1 MISHQMSTESA
12 NSKAI
17 ERWSAYLEEL
27 HSRIAHRFLR
37 PEVRERAYR
46 YLSGLLDDVG
56 RKNSWQMAETI
67 GERRPRGVQHLL
79 NDARWDPH
87 AVRDD
92 LLEYVVEHLGDE
104 HSGVLIVDETGF
116 LKKGNKS
123 VGVARQ
129 YTGTAGKREN
139 CQVGVFLCYAS
150 REGAAFIDRA
160 LYLPEEWTD
169 DRRRLSEAGVPEGV
183 RFATKGQ
190 LAKAMLDGAFEAG
203 VPARWVVAD
212 TVYGMTRGLRG
223 WLEQKG
229 RSYVLAVTSSKS
241 VYHEGHQRRVG
252 KVARSL
258 PEESWI
264 RTSAG
269 KGTKGERLYDWACV
283 ELAESGTYRQGVRAG
298 RWLLMRRGIAG
309 GGPEEEKIAY
319 YLCYGPAHTTV
330 EELIEIAGRRWQ
342 IEDCFEAA
350 KGEVGLDEYE
360 VRKWD
365 GWHRHVTFCLLAH
378 AYLAVVRSVAED
390 EEDAAKRGPQT
401 RAFSIP
407 S

>member
-1 MISHQMSTESA
+1 MIVEQSGNERA
-12 NSKAI
+12 NSETI
-17 ERWSAYLEEL
+17 EHWSAYLEEV
-27 HSRIAHRFLR
+27 HSRIARRFFR

-46 YLSGLLDDVG
+46 YLGGLLEDVG
-56 RKNSWQMAETI
+56 RKNSWQMAEAI
-67 GERRPRGVQHLL
+67 GESRPRGVQHLL

-87 AVRDD
+87 AVRED
-92 LLEYVVEHLGDE
+92 LREYAVEHLGDE
-104 HSGVLIVDETGF
+104 ESGVLIVDETGF
-116 LKKGNKS
+116 LKKGEKS

-150 REGAAFIDRA
+150 KEGAAFIDRA

-183 RFATKGQ
+183 GFATKGE
-190 LAKAMLDGAFEAG
+190 LAKEMLERALEAG

-223 WLEQKG
+223 LLEERQ
-229 RSYVLAVTSSKS
+229 RSYVMAVTSSKS

-258 PEESWI
+258 SEESWV
-264 RTSAG
+264 RASAG

-283 ELAESGTYRQGVRAG
+283 ELPESGTYREGVRAG
-298 RWLLMRRGIAG
+298 RWLLMRRSIA
-309 GGPEEEKIAY
+309 EAEKIAY
-319 YLCYGPAHTTV
+319 YLCYGPAQTTV
-330 EELIEIAGRRWQ
+330 EELIGIAGRRWV

-350 KGEVGLDEYE
+350 KREVGLDEYE

-365 GWHRHVTFCLLAH
+365 GWYRHVTLCLLAH

-390 EEDAAKRGPQT
+390 EEGAAKGGISRGVPT
-401 RAFSIP
+401 P
-407 S
+407 N